1 MKIVSVSSKINNCHI
16 PLNGWES
23 VVTAV
28 NIFANGHTA
37 GSQATTDH
45 QTDAITQSQGAL
57 GLGLYLLTA
66 PHMQGCENQF
76 VDHLLAEAHNALK
89 SREQWKRS
97 YDYNGQG
104 VFFKTSV
111 EIGFLNREEEMYYL
125 SIYAAYVGYK
135 PEEGLAE
142 ALGIPRALTGTSV
155 VVEVEPTSKTT
166 FAFDFDKILYLL
178 KDVIDVDELSG
189 KNIVSSWNFKTRR
202 KHDDSP
208 STVLFRNGEI
218 EVILLPGRV
227 ENRWKWANGD
237 ATNTWQ
243 FDGAVLSGLLDES
256 YQNGKDY
263 DEPTFVISVRRHSKE
278 RFGRKPFYLPEEKE
292 TVLALSKS
300 IADALA

>member
-1 MKIVSVSSKINNCHI
+1 MKIVSVSNRANNRHI
-16 PLNGWES
+16 PLKGWES

-37 GSQATTDH
+37 GSQATTYH
-45 QTDAITQSQGAL
+45 QTDAIVQSQGAL
-57 GLGLYLLTA
+57 GLGLYLLAA
-66 PHMQGCENQF
+66 PHIQGCEDQF
-76 VDHLLAEAHNALK
+76 VDRLLAEAHNTLK
-89 SREQWKRS
+89 SRDRWSRS
-97 YDYNGQG
+97 YDYDGQG

-125 SIYAAYVGYK
+125 SIYAAYVGDK
-135 PEEGLAE
+135 PEKGLAE

-155 VVEVEPTSKTT
+155 VVEVEPINKIT

-218 EVILLPGRV
+218 EVILSPGCI

-243 FDGAVLSGLLDES
+243 FYGAILSGLLNES
-256 YQNGKDY
+256 YEDGKDY
-263 DEPTFVISVRRHSKE
+263 DEPTFVISVRRHSEE
-278 RFGRKPFYLPEEKE
+278 RFNRKPFYLPEEKE
-292 TVLALSKS
+292 AVLALSKS